1 MGSAPS
7 ARSVP
12 TPSGDGV
19 TGRHR
24 TVVAG
29 LALLA
34 ILAVLVLVVFAGNA
48 CPSQTASN
56 PCPQAGMNRIVVV
69 GLAALAVT
77 LTITPFAFLA
87 EFVIR
92 RRIAYRGGWFRAA
105 RRGVLSGAVVA
116 ALAALRIGG
125 ALNVPVAIFVVLLA
139 ALVEWFAA
147 RRFDGP

>member
-1 MGSAPS
+1 
-7 ARSVP
+7 
-12 TPSGDGV
+12 V

-24 TVVAG
+24 TVVAA
-29 LALLA
+29 LALSA
-34 ILAVLVLVVFAGNA
+34 VLAVLVLVVFAGNS
-48 CPSQTASN
+48 CPSRTANTS
-56 PCPQAGMNRIVVV
+56 CPQAGMNRIVVV

-77 LTITPFAFLA
+77 LTVTPFAFLA
-87 EFVIR
+87 EFVVR

-125 ALNVPVAIFVVLLA
+125 ALTVPVGIFVVLLA
-139 ALVEWFAA
+139 VLVEWFSA